1 MLHDRPQC
9 ASDVQALSMA
19 EVLALADDECKQ
31 LWDNLT
37 LLYTESQ
44 GLPLL
49 REEIVKQFYAPALTP
64 DDVNVLVPQE
74 GIFLSM
80 NALLIASDHVIAV
93 SPAYQSLTAVAESVG
108 CDVSLWSCTKKS
120 DARLVFDVAELEKL
134 VRPNTKLLVVN
145 FPHNPTG
152 FLPSQDE
159 WRAIIT
165 FCEKHNL
172 YLFSDEMY
180 HGLESESSLQL
191 APACTLY
198 KKAVTL
204 SGMSKTYGMP
214 GVRLGW
220 IASQDAAF
228 TKKLGA
234 LKDYTTI
241 CNSGPSEILSLI
253 ALRNKDRIAK
263 RSLDIIAAN
272 KVVVGEF
279 MVKHADLFEY
289 SEPNAGPMA
298 FPRLQTGSVTE
309 YADKLVQ
316 SSGILILPGDMY
328 GDETY
333 REHFRLSLGRSN
345 IPEILALWEKTIQ
358 SEASA

>member
-1 MLHDRPQC
+1 MT
-9 ASDVQALSMA
+9 
-19 EVLALADDECKQ
+19 EVLALADDECKR
-31 LWDNLT
+31 LWDG
-37 LLYTESQ
+37 LLLMYTESQ
-44 GLPLL
+44 GLPQL
-49 REEIVKQFYAPALTP
+49 REEIVKQFYGPGLTT
-64 DDVNVLVPQE
+64 DHVNVLVPQE

-80 NALLIASDHVIAV
+80 NSLLTASDHVIAV

-108 CDVSLWSCTKKS
+108 CDLSLWNCVKTS
-120 DARLVFDVAELEKL
+120 DARLVFDVAELERL

-159 WRAIIT
+159 WRAIVA
-165 FCEKHNL
+165 FCEKHDL
-172 YLFSDEMY
+172 FLFSDEMY
-180 HGLESESSLQL
+180 HGLESEPSLQL
-191 APACTLY
+191 PPACTLY
-198 KKAVTL
+198 KKAVSL

-220 IASQDAAF
+220 IASQDTAF
-228 TKKLGA
+228 IKKLGA

-241 CNSGPSEILSLI
+241 CNAGPSEILSLI

-263 RSLDIIAAN
+263 RSLDIIAVN

-279 MVKHADLFEY
+279 MAKHASLFEY
-289 SEPNAGPMA
+289 AEPIAAPMA
-298 FPRLQTGSVTE
+298 FPRLRNHPVAE
-309 YADKLVQ
+309 YAEKLVQ
-316 SSGILILPGDMY
+316 TSGILILPGEMY

-333 REHFRLSLGRSN
+333 REHFRLSLGRTN
-345 IPEILALWEKTIQ
+345 IPEILARWSEAIE